1 LIVPVLK
8 DIEILDTL
16 TYQNGLGYMATA
28 YISVENDLGADCFHF
43 RVMTLN
49 DLTQIIKVKRIFYG
63 RATIFVDELNLDLVR
78 KEIELI
84 LKDCIRTTWE
94 EVARAINRNLS
105 WEFDNVQYETL
116 DETLKRLNL
125 KE

>member
-1 LIVPVLK
+1 MPVLK
-8 DIEILDTL
+8 DIEILDTQ
-16 TYQNGLGYMATA
+16 TYHNGLGYKATA
-28 YISVENDLGADCFHF
+28 YISEENDLGADCFHF
-43 RVMTLN
+43 RVITFN
-49 DLTQIIKVKRIFYG
+49 DLTQIIKDKRIFYG

-94 EVARAINRNLS
+94 EVAGAINRHLS
-105 WEFDNVQYETL
+105 WEYDNIQYETL

-125 KE
+125 NE